1 MDAVYVGW
9 LSILPPM
16 IAIILA
22 LITKEVLFSLIAGV
36 LSGTIIYSIASGM
49 NPIVGPV
56 STVFDV
62 MIQKADMNIIIFC
75 FLLGGLVYLINASGG
90 AQAYGK
96 WASKIIRTKRSSLL
110 LTSLLGC
117 LIFLDDY
124 FNCLTVG
131 TVMKPI
137 TDRHHVSRAKLA
149 YIIDATAA
157 PVCIIA
163 PISSW
168 AAAVGSYL
176 KNVSKFCTADMMSV
190 SYRFHNCSHEYY
202 HFLFFVGRISLSN
215 QCFWRSSSLWK
226 MGIKNHSYKTFL
238 SITY

>member
-56 STVFDV
+56 STV
-62 MIQKADMNIIIFC
+62 
-75 FLLGGLVYLINASGG
+75 
-90 AQAYGK
+90 
-96 WASKIIRTKRSSLL
+96 
-110 LTSLLGC
+110 
-117 LIFLDDY
+117 
-124 FNCLTVG
+124 
-131 TVMKPI
+131 
-137 TDRHHVSRAKLA
+137 
-149 YIIDATAA
+149 
-157 PVCIIA
+157 
-163 PISSW
+163 
-168 AAAVGSYL
+168 
-176 KNVSKFCTADMMSV
+176 
-190 SYRFHNCSHEYY
+190 
-202 HFLFFVGRISLSN
+202 LSN

>member
-22 LITKEVLFSLIAGV
+22 LITKEVLFSLMAGV

-62 MIQKADMNIIIFC
+62 MIQKA
-75 FLLGGLVYLINASGG
+75 
-90 AQAYGK
+90 
-96 WASKIIRTKRSSLL
+96 
-110 LTSLLGC
+110 
-117 LIFLDDY
+117 
-124 FNCLTVG
+124 
-131 TVMKPI
+131 
-137 TDRHHVSRAKLA
+137 
-149 YIIDATAA
+149 
-157 PVCIIA
+157 
-163 PISSW
+163 
-168 AAAVGSYL
+168 
-176 KNVSKFCTADMMSV
+176 
-190 SYRFHNCSHEYY
+190 
-202 HFLFFVGRISLSN
+202 VGRISLSN